1 MHFIVNQY
9 FDIQIWQVGLE
20 RPEEEDPQ
28 KRPFR
33 GPNNWPSELPE
44 LKEVRG
50 PGGRDMY
57 IDALDIYIYIW
68 YLYIYIYNLY
78 IYPMDPSAFLGCI
91 GGIIYYTL
99 EG

>member
-1 MHFIVNQY
+1 M
-9 FDIQIWQVGLE
+9 GLE
-20 RPEEEDPQ
+20 RSEEEDPQ

-57 IDALDIYIYIW
+57 IDAQYIYIYLFIYIYIC
-68 YLYIYIYNLY
+68 
-78 IYPMDPSAFLGCI
+78 IYPMDPSAFLGSHFGCKSRLL
-91 GGIIYYTL
+91 GCKSRLLGCKSL
-99 EG
+99 

>member
-1 MHFIVNQY
+1 M
-9 FDIQIWQVGLE
+9 GLE

-57 IDALDIYIYIW
+57 IDALYICIYIYL
-68 YLYIYIYNLY
+68 YLFIYI
-78 IYPMDPSAFLGCI
+78 
-91 GGIIYYTL
+91 
-99 EG
+99 